1 MLPSRSRLQRWNPDS
16 LAFTGQAVEDC
27 GRAVADAVAAMS
39 SNIDTMPETR
49 AWSGDAHTAATKMFG
64 RAADAAGALAA
75 YTKDVGAAFR
85 DGAGTIGE
93 ARTALLDKADE
104 IDMTGQLHVSE
115 QWVVLITGAAMTAEQ
130 AAALERRAQAEQI
143 TVNTLLLAVGAAD
156 DDTAAAVN
164 SAAAEHGFKAPNLND
179 PGSLLTPGTQQ
190 PGDDV
195 PDPSNP
201 VGFLQQAMLR
211 DTDMAQTIRDIK
223 VESRYDPVT
232 GEEISTTTT
241 YVMQDGSTRVRT
253 VNATSE
259 FSDRSPAITERQFDK
274 DGNLISEASSVT
286 FNEFGHH
293 SLTNSKVTT
302 MKLADGTVTTL
313 IERPDGR
320 RSATVTTPDGR
331 HADIPLNLFNH
342 PVLSTASAGFS
353 GLEAQAGHGIPMLT
367 EEATEHI
374 RVGAKYGGP
383 AIGIATALWDVAV
396 ADSEFQRCVAAAE
409 GATSVASGTLGGF
422 VASPTGPG
430 GVFFA
435 ALLAGSGGQALGNWI
450 GNTFCP
456 R

>member
-1 MLPSRSRLQRWNPDS
+1 
-16 LAFTGQAVEDC
+16 
-27 GRAVADAVAAMS
+27 MS

-49 AWSGDAHTAATKMFG
+49 AWSGHAHTAAAKMFG

-75 YTKDVGAAFR
+75 YTTDVGAAFR

-93 ARTALLDKADE
+93 TRTALLNKADE
-104 IDMTGQLHVSE
+104 IDMTGQLHVSD
-115 QWVVLITGAAMTAEQ
+115 QWVVLITGAAMTAEE
-130 AAALERRAQAEQI
+130 AAELERRAQAEQI
-143 TVNTLLLAVGAAD
+143 TVNGLLLAVGAAD
-156 DDTAAAVN
+156 DATAAAVT
-164 SAAAEHGFKAPNLND
+164 AAAKPHGFQPPRLND
-179 PGSLLTPGTQQ
+179 PGSMLTPGTQQ

-232 GEEISTTTT
+232 GEEMSTTTT
-241 YVMQDGSTRVRT
+241 YVMQDGSKRVRT
-253 VNATSE
+253 ANATSA
-259 FSDRSPAITERQFDK
+259 FTDRSPAITEQHFDK
-274 DGNLISEASSVT
+274 DGNLIADTSSVT

-320 RSATVTTPDGR
+320 RTATVTTPDGR
-331 HADIPLNLFNH
+331 HADVPLNLLNH
-342 PVLSTASAGFS
+342 PIMGTASAGFS

-396 ADSEFQRCVAAAE
+396 ADSTFERCVAAAE
-409 GATSVASGTLGGF
+409 GATSVASGTLAGVATAGSAPWLVVPAVL
-422 VASPTGPG
+422 VASG
-430 GVFFA
+430 
-435 ALLAGSGGQALGNWI
+435 GGQALGNWI